1 MKIAFPILNGWIER
15 RIAQYRLSSGQN
27 PEECD
32 ARNDDSSNTVW
43 LKIILAIMLLFVSFF
58 SYSQSPKIDEEIN
71 TANDLYKQQQ
81 YEQAAKQY
89 QKVLEIDSTSTTA
102 KFNLGN
108 SLYKK
113 NSRNEAIKAFGDLA
127 ANTQEKELRSKSYY
141 NKGVVLTKQQKLEES
156 IEAYKDALRQNPDD
170 KDARENL
177 QKALLELKK
186 REPPKKEPEKKK
198 QQQKQPQS
206 KMSPKEAEQRLKLME
221 QKEKEVQERLQKAK
235 SQTGGNQ
242 VKDW

>member
-1 MKIAFPILNGWIER
+1 MKKWRYILNSLIGIS
-15 RIAQYRLSSGQN
+15 ICFFLHGQ
-27 PEECD
+27 
-32 ARNDDSSNTVW
+32 
-43 LKIILAIMLLFVSFF
+43 
-58 SYSQSPKIDEEIN
+58 SQKIDQEIK
-71 TANDLYKQQQ
+71 TGNDLYKQQQ

-127 ANTQEKELRSKSYY
+127 ANTKEKELRSKSYY

-170 KDARENL
+170 KEARENL
-177 QKALLELKK
+177 QKALMELKK

-198 QQQKQPQS
+198 QQQKQQPQS
-206 KMSPKEAEQRLKLME
+206 NMSQKEAQQRLKLME

>member
-1 MKIAFPILNGWIER
+1 MKKWRYILDSLIGIS
-15 RIAQYRLSSGQN
+15 ICFFLHGQ
-27 PEECD
+27 
-32 ARNDDSSNTVW
+32 
-43 LKIILAIMLLFVSFF
+43 
-58 SYSQSPKIDEEIN
+58 SQKIDEEIK
-71 TANDLYKQQQ
+71 TGNDLYKQQQ

-127 ANTQEKELRSKSYY
+127 ANTKEKELRSKSYY

-170 KDARENL
+170 KEARENL
-177 QKALLELKK
+177 QKALMELKK

-198 QQQKQPQS
+198 QQQKQQPQS
-206 KMSPKEAEQRLKLME
+206 NMSQKEAQQRLKLME

>member
-113 NSRNEAIKAFGDLA
+113 NSRNEAIKAFGDVSLMDFKTYYPWLA
-127 ANTQEKELRSKSYY
+127 GAMFFLLLIENFISEK
-141 NKGVVLTKQQKLEES
+141 NKVTK
-156 IEAYKDALRQNPDD
+156 
-170 KDARENL
+170 
-177 QKALLELKK
+177 
-186 REPPKKEPEKKK
+186 
-198 QQQKQPQS
+198 
-206 KMSPKEAEQRLKLME
+206 
-221 QKEKEVQERLQKAK
+221 
-235 SQTGGNQ
+235 
-242 VKDW
+242 